1 MPLHPVIP
9 IPNTTGNVPVTFAAL
24 SYAGTLRL
32 TAPSDPL
39 QVPDVE
45 MLTAAM
51 RQELS
56 SASGLTGDI
65 DSEPPH
71 AQNTP
76 VGTSTW
82 PLDLDPQAAPN
93 GGS

>member
-1 MPLHPVIP
+1 MPLRPVIP

-24 SYAGTLRL
+24 SYAWTLRL
-32 TAPSDPL
+32 TALSDPL

-56 SASGLTGDI
+56 SASGADRR
-65 DSEPPH
+65 H
-71 AQNTP
+71 Q
-76 VGTSTW
+76 
-82 PLDLDPQAAPN
+82 QRAATRAEHPRLHRHLAI
-93 GGS
+93 